1 MPDSERNKRLN
12 RQIDQ
17 GVRQQQQQQVAGAS
31 RGVGSSSQQGGGE
44 GLTQLSP
51 EELQL
56 RHQSAIDELR
66 SIAEELTRRLRA

>member
-1 MPDSERNKRLN
+1 MPSGERNKRLN

-17 GVRQQQQQQVAGAS
+17 RIRQQQQQVAGAS

-44 GLTQLSP
+44 GLAQLSP

-56 RHQSAIDELR
+56 RHQSAIAELR
-66 SIAEELTRRLRA
+66 SIAEELARRLRA